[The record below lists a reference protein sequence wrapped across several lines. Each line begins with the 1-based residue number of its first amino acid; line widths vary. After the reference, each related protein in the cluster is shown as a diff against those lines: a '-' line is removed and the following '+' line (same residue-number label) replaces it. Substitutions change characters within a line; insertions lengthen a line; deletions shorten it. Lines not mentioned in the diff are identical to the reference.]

1 MNIEETS
8 KMLGLIQVI
17 DNRRVDEATIL
28 AWLPLVEDLEY
39 AEAVEAVTMH
49 RRESTG
55 YLLPAHVRQNVARI
69 RSASPFVEDEFG
81 NLLPV
86 DEVAL
91 YAQRKIA
98 AARARSI
105 REVTA

>member
-28 AWLPLVEDLEY
+28 AWVPLVNDLDY
-39 AEAVEAVTMH
+39 AEAVEAVTLH
-49 RRESTG
+49 RRESAA
-55 YLLPAHVRQNVARI
+55 YLLPAHVRANVARI
-69 RSASPFVEDEFG
+69 REASPFVEDEYG
-81 NLLPV
+81 NALPV
-86 DEVAL
+86 DEHAL
-91 YAQRKIA
+91 TAQRKIA
-98 AARARSI
+98 AARARNM